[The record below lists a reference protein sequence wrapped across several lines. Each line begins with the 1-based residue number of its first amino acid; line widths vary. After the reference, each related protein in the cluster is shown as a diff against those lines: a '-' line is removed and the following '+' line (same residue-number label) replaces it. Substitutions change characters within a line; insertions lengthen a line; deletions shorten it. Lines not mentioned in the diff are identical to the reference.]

1 MSAGTT
7 GAAGTAGSS
16 DDDLAATLAELATE
30 VGRRPL
36 LVALDFD
43 GTLAPLV
50 DDPDTSQMLPTAADA
65 LARLATT
72 PGVALALISGR
83 SVVDLHRRAAAP
95 VGTILIGSHGG
106 ERGRVG
112 EYGLERASM
121 HLEPEQSDLLI
132 QVGAGLTAV
141 ARGRDGV
148 WVQHKPAAAVLHTRL
163 AQVDVARAAT
173 AAGLALA
180 EELGVPALHGK
191 DVVEIAVVSA
201 TKGSA
206 LVALRAELGAA
217 VVLYAGDDTTDEH
230 AFAELGGDDLSI
242 KVGPGETVAR
252 LRSADPRAFCDQLA
266 RFARALA

>member
-7 GAAGTAGSS
+7 GSDGTARTD
-16 DDDLAATLAELATE
+16 DDDLAVALAELATD
-30 VGRRPL
+30 VARRPL

-50 DDPDTSQMLPTAADA
+50 DDPDDSQMLPSAAAA
-65 LARLATT
+65 LARLATA

-83 SVVDLHRRAAAP
+83 SVVDLHRRAGAP
-95 VGTILIGSHGG
+95 VGTVLIGSHGG

-112 EYGLERASM
+112 EYGLERNPIR
-121 HLEPEQSDLLI
+121 LDPEQSDLLI
-132 QVGAGLTAV
+132 QVGAGLTAA

-148 WVQHKPAAAVLHTRL
+148 WVQHKPAGAVLHTRL
-163 AQVDVARAAT
+163 AQADVALAAT

-180 EELGVPALHGK
+180 AELDLPALHGK

-201 TKGSA
+201 TKGGA
-206 LVALRAELGAA
+206 LMALAAELTAA

-230 AFAELGGDDLSI
+230 AFAELGPGDLSI

-266 RFARALA
+266 RFARALV